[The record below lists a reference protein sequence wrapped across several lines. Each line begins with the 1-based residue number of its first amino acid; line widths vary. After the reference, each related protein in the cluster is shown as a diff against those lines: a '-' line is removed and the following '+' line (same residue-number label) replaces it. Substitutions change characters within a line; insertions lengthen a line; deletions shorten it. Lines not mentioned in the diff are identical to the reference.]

1 MIVMIRLGI
10 VIVMIRLGIVIVMIR
25 LGIVIVMIRLG
36 IVIVMIRLGIVIVMI
51 RLGIISH
58 RHLFSKIKSSLKLL
72 SITPPTTK
80 KQIKKKY
87 LEMAKSLHPDIKE
100 EDGKVK
106 SADQI
111 N

>member
-1 MIVMIRLGI
+1 MGALGFCDYLNYIIIVMFRLI
-10 VIVMIRLGIVIVMIR
+10 L
-25 LGIVIVMIRLG
+25 
-36 IVIVMIRLGIVIVMI
+36 
-51 RLGIISH
+51 ISH
-58 RHLFSKIKSSLKLL
+58 RKLFSRIKASLKLL
-72 SITPPTTK
+72 QITPPTTK
-80 KQIKKKY
+80 KEIKKKY